1 MKLSIVVRARNEA
14 EHLPRLIYGLS
25 QQTLQ
30 PDEVVLVDSGSNDE
44 TVKLAMEAGWKV
56 CHIDPEHFTFG
67 KSLNIGCEAAT
78 GDILVFMSA
87 HVYPVRKD
95 YLENLTR
102 DLNTQDRTVVY
113 GRQVG
118 DSRTKFSERMIMEQ
132 WFPSERITDQGHA
145 FTNNANSCVPRAL
158 WEEVRFD
165 ERLTGLEDIE
175 FTLRVLETGG
185 EVRYANDAPI
195 VHVHEER
202 LAVVKNRYRRE
213 AIAYRLIFPGERMHA
228 SYALRLF
235 FRNVHRDL
243 SQARK
248 QRCLNRYFF
257 EIIGFR
263 AAQFLGAY
271 SGFRAGLSQETDLLR
286 RMYHP
291 TDSAVSGHLSG
302 VSDTKIIS
310 YEEGKM

>member
-1 MKLSIVVRARNEA
+1 MKLSIIVRARNEA
-14 EHLPRLIYGLS
+14 KHLPRLIHGLS

-30 PDEVVLVDSGSNDE
+30 PDGVVLVDSGSSDA
-44 TVKLAMEAGWKV
+44 TVKLATEAGWRV
-56 CHIDPEHFTFG
+56 CHINPERFTFG
-67 KSLNIGCEAAT
+67 RSLNIGCEAAS
-78 GDILVFMSA
+78 GDILVFISA
-87 HVYPVRKD
+87 HVYPVRTD

-102 DLNTQDRTVVY
+102 NLKAQDRVVVY
-113 GRQVG
+113 GRQIG
-118 DSRTKFSERMIMEQ
+118 DGRTKFSERMIMEQ

-158 WEEVRFD
+158 WKQLRFD
-165 ERLTGLEDIE
+165 EQLTGLEDIE

-213 AIAYRLIFPGERMHA
+213 AMAYRLIFPGETMHA

-235 FRNVHRDL
+235 FRNVYRDL

-248 QRCLNRYFF
+248 ERCLNRYFF

-271 SGFRAGLSQETDLLR
+271 SGFRAGLTQETDLLR

-291 TDSAVSGHLSG
+291 NDSDVVGQRGG
-302 VSDTKIIS
+302 VNDPKVIS